1 MRKLIVVGA
10 VLMLAGC
17 GSAVEESAKAVLLH
31 LDNPKTARF
40 TNVRTTAKGDVCGQ
54 VRQKNAAGQFEGYR
68 NYAAIKTEDG
78 FTAIIDEDGNNP
90 KVREVCGEG
99 QEVTANA
106 EADAAAAQ
114 AAHGWEVQ
122 VVDGANM
129 GALSDMTARLIE
141 NGFIASVTQR
151 DGKQLVYL
159 GPFQTKEEA
168 EQKRAQLLA
177 SQGIKSVVVEHQAN

>member
-1 MRKLIVVGA
+1 MRTLMVVGA

-17 GSAVEESAKAVLLH
+17 GSGVEESAKAVLLH

-40 TNVRTTAKGDVCGQ
+40 TNVRTTSKGDVCGQ
-54 VRQKNAAGQFEGYR
+54 VRQKNSAGQFEGYR
-68 NYAAIKTEDG
+68 NYAAIKTAEG
-78 FTAIIDEDGNNP
+78 FNAIIDEDGNNP

-99 QEVTANA
+99 QEVAH
-106 EADAAAAQ
+106 ADNDTGAVA

-122 VVDGANM
+122 IVDGANM

-141 NGFIASVTQR
+141 NGFVASVVQR
-151 DGKQLVYL
+151 DGEQMVYL
-159 GPFQTKEEA
+159 GPFQSKEAA

-177 SQGIKSVVVEHQAN
+177 SQGIKSVVAEHQAN

>member
-1 MRKLIVVGA
+1 MRKLMVVGA

-40 TNVRTTAKGDVCGQ
+40 TNVRTTTRGDVCGQ

-99 QEVTANA
+99 QEVAATQDKPAAVAGAN
-106 EADAAAAQ
+106 
-114 AAHGWEVQ
+114 GWEVQ
-122 VVDGANM
+122 IVDGANM
-129 GALSDMTARLIE
+129 GALSDMTSRLIE
-141 NGFIASVTQR
+141 NGFVASVTQR

-159 GPFQTKEEA
+159 GPFKTQEEA

-177 SQGIKSVVVEHQAN
+177 AQGIKSVVVEHQAN

>member
-1 MRKLIVVGA
+1 MRKLMVVGA

-40 TNVRTTAKGDVCGQ
+40 TNVRTTTRGDVCGQ
-54 VRQKNAAGQFEGYR
+54 VRQKDASGKFEGYR

-99 QEVTANA
+99 QEVAADDATPAPATAAN
-106 EADAAAAQ
+106 
-114 AAHGWEVQ
+114 GWDVQ
-122 VVDGANM
+122 VVEGANM
-129 GALSDMTARLIE
+129 GALSDMTSRLIE
-141 NGFIASVTQR
+141 NGFVASVAQR
-151 DGKQLVYL
+151 DGKQVVYL
-159 GPFQTKEEA
+159 GPFHTQAEA

-177 SQGIKSVVVEHQAN
+177 SQGIKSVVVEHPAN

>member
-1 MRKLIVVGA
+1 MRKLMVVGA

-40 TNVRTTAKGDVCGQ
+40 TNVRTTPKGDVCGQ
-54 VRQKNAAGQFEGYR
+54 VRQKDASGKFEGYR

-78 FTAIIDEDGNNP
+78 FTAVIDEDGNNP
-90 KVREVCGEG
+90 KVRAVCGEG
-99 QEVTANA
+99 QEVAGS
-106 EADAAAAQ
+106 DAAPAAVTS
-114 AAHGWEVQ
+114 ASGWEVQ

-129 GALSDMTARLIE
+129 GALSDMTSRLIE
-141 NGFIASVTQR
+141 NGFVASVTQR

>member
-1 MRKLIVVGA
+1 MRKLMVVGA

-40 TNVRTTAKGDVCGQ
+40 TNVRTTDKGDVCGQ
-54 VRQKNAAGQFEGYR
+54 VRQKDASGKFEGYR

-78 FTAIIDEDGNNP
+78 FKAVIDEDGNNA

-99 QEVTANA
+99 QEVSA
-106 EADAAAAQ
+106 EDAAPAAAAT

-122 VVDGANM
+122 IVDGANM
-129 GALSDMTARLIE
+129 GALSDMTSRLIE
-141 NGFIASVTQR
+141 NGFVASVAQR

-159 GPFQTKEEA
+159 GPFQSKEEA